1 MTGEEIHTKIAV
13 LTCLGR
19 DGDTDDLTGTTLQEK
34 NVSDADEMALNW
46 NTAAGEA
53 WFHKANTGI
62 IGTTGGS
69 AASLFSDDDLV
80 IAATTTMVMMV
91 VAEGMHNAIGGA
103 LYSAAEAV
111 VLSVVVVVTH
121 VSFGG
126 LVECDALLCYSGF
139 GVGTSTFVFDV
150 VGGLRSTTVVSLG
163 DVELRFKS
171 AVVGL
176 ASGVIDVDVIV
187 VVAAATDV
195 DVDIGGLVL
204 LAWCTVPDEENES
217 ATWFL

>member
-1 MTGEEIHTKIAV
+1 M
-13 LTCLGR
+13 
-19 DGDTDDLTGTTLQEK
+19 QEK
-34 NVSDADEMALNW
+34 NVSNADEMALNW

-53 WFHKANTGI
+53 RFHKADIGVL
-62 IGTTGGS
+62 GTTGGS

-80 IAATTTMVMMV
+80 IAVTTMVTMV
-91 VAEGMHNAIGGA
+91 VAEGVHDAIGSA

-111 VLSVVVVVTH
+111 VLAVVVVVTH

-126 LVECDALLCYSGF
+126 FVECDALLCYSGF
-139 GVGTSTFVFDV
+139 GVGSSTFVFDV
-150 VGGLRSTTVVSLG
+150 VSGLRSTTVVSLG

-176 ASGVIDVDVIV
+176 ASVIDVDVIV

-195 DVDIGGLVL
+195 DVDIGRLEL